1 VCPRRRTAPPDAR
14 RAGPRPG
21 PAVQSEASAPYS
33 LATPICSTRQGTGM
47 GARGCR
53 ATGHNGV
60 ARTIAASP
68 RPRTRDAG
76 SAVPAVARSRIDQRR
91 GQHVQ
96 PAQRGVATVGV
107 GGGVGVNRWL
117 VPVPKSTMSTM
128 CAGIGTRAR
137 ARRSASLCLAMV
149 PRLSG
154 GAALRRRGRTGN
166 SARWPRRPPTR
177 TPSGGT
183 GAHKRPRLRRA
194 SWRGPRGQAAHA
206 QALR

>member
-1 VCPRRRTAPPDAR
+1 VSTRTRCGRMLTGVSSPSNSTTDAR

-21 PAVQSEASAPYS
+21 AAVQSGSERPV
-33 LATPICSTRQGTGM
+33 LLGHPDCSTRQGTGM

-68 RPRTRDAG
+68 RPRTGDAG

-137 ARRSASLCLAMV
+137 ARARRSASLCLAMV
-149 PRLSG
+149 PAFRVEQ
-154 GAALRRRGRTGN
+154 R
-166 SARWPRRPPTR
+166 
-177 TPSGGT
+177 
-183 GAHKRPRLRRA
+183 
-194 SWRGPRGQAAHA
+194 
-206 QALR
+206 